1 VETTKVGYDAIR
13 VVRGDEVSSGAT
25 GQTYGMTRYEA
36 ISGRSVGA
44 QRLWMG
50 RSVAP
55 PGLVTTAHHH
65 GESESA
71 LYVARG
77 TPTFLFGPELRQRVD
92 VAAGDFLFIPPY
104 AVHVEAN
111 LGDVDVEFI
120 VVRSSQEA
128 IVVNL
133 PDHTIPPG
141 VLGTTG

>member
-1 VETTKVGYDAIR
+1 VETAKVGYDAIR
-13 VVRGDEVSSGAT
+13 VVRADEVTSGAT

-65 GESESA
+65 GDSESA

-77 TPTFLFGPELRQRVD
+77 RPTFLFGPELRQRVD
-92 VAAGDFLFIPPY
+92 VAAGDFLFIPPH

-111 LGDVDVEFI
+111 LGDEDVEFV
-120 VVRSSQEA
+120 VVRSTQEA

-133 PDHTIPPG
+133 PDHPVPREL
-141 VLGTTG
+141 LGTGS

>member
-1 VETTKVGYDAIR
+1 METTKVGYDAIR
-13 VVRGDEVSSGAT
+13 VVRADEVSSGTT

-50 RSVAP
+50 RSVAS

-71 LYVARG
+71 LFVSRG
-77 TPTFLFGPELRQRVD
+77 RPTFLFGEGLRQRVD

-111 LGDVDVEFI
+111 LGDEDVEFI
-120 VVRSSQEA
+120 VVRSTQEA

-133 PDHTIPPG
+133 PDYSVPSELL
-141 VLGTTG
+141 V